1 MIHNARLRHLSILVM
16 NKITSSIFD
25 SFFYSINNILGLS
38 IAILDIRKRKK
49 IGTKILICRNKYYN
63 SRGISNSEE
72 VSNEKYLLDEA
83 LTSEGYEVVYFFW
96 DENRGLFLNQVELWL
111 KIKKIN
117 PWIIFFSSYNVGAKS
132 SFSSP
137 TINFLRLLRSKIK
150 SNFIFVWFDTCSDS
164 FYDSQIGRLDKIKA
178 IHLILE
184 NPTLNF
190 GPSFNGI
197 KNDSLIPLWTNLV
210 ENSFIQPLKKD
221 IDVVF
226 IGQTGSY
233 RSNRREFIDYLME
246 QNIACYISCFDRDAQ
261 IDHKKY
267 AEILGRA
274 KIVLNFSQ
282 SGDKDQCKG
291 RVFES
296 MHAESLLIENKNSQ
310 TEIWFKDGVDYVSFS
325 DKEDMIS
332 KINYYLAH
340 EHERKLIS
348 KNGRNKTLKLY
359 NSSLFLKK
367 IFDHKDFLSK

>member
-96 DENRGLFLNQVELWL
+96 DENRGFFFNQVELWL

-117 PWIIFFSSYNVGAKS
+117 PWTIFFSSYTIGAKS

-150 SNFIFVWFDTCSDS
+150 SNFIFVWYDTCSDS

-246 QNIACYISCFDRDAQ
+246 QNISCYISGYDRDTQ

-274 KIVLNFSQ
+274 KIVLNFSL
-282 SGDKDQCKG
+282 SGDKDQLKG
-291 RVFES
+291 RTFES